1 MQSNRESLL
10 FQSIGI
16 LLGLDSDTIAQPTSP
31 VLVLLESGVDP
42 NFLSHP
48 WGGPPDD
55 SSSRLLHM
63 LVGCTAPNVDIME
76 RQIIIAR
83 QLIEAGADVNAVNGP
98 ALGKNSPL
106 HNACFS
112 GRCTNLDLIKLFLDH
127 GANPNLGNCMGQTPL
142 MMTLEMSP
150 SAAKLLLTYPYESSP
165 APAIDINVRANDR
178 SLYLGGLQDGI
189 DKTREVLA
197 RVSVGLP
204 STKLLDWKHP
214 AQFQYHINQME
225 ENKILAE
232 ALGGV
237 GGAEGWKTPREI
249 ITMEDLR
256 REDEASFP
264 TIHHGP
270 PLSYNV
276 KCLLGQ
282 DLLLGICGH
291 PAGEQGNS
299 PDWYRDHP
307 FFISDSESKQFAVLK
322 KKQYLHTGKVPKVG
336 IRVEIKF
343 IIPAGS
349 STNIKAREEN
359 KNWHWG
365 RLQGKIT
372 EVGTQPTEAQL
383 AASCSRF
390 YKNPC
395 LCGDPNCSSTKTGE
409 TQDIIDTYGAVHGQ
423 EVKAVVSLS
432 ETYVN
437 HVPIMAFFR
446 GNKTRYSVTLR
457 MNDHK
462 ENMVRCII
470 ARFLWFHKYGMVNA
484 LALPPI
490 FLYRYS
496 L

>member
-1 MQSNRESLL
+1 MQSSRESLL

-16 LLGLDSDTIAQPTSP
+16 LLGLDSDIIVQPTSP

-48 WGGPPDD
+48 RGGPPDD
-55 SSSRLLHM
+55 SSSRPLHM
-63 LVGCTAPNVDIME
+63 LVGCTAPNVDVME
-76 RQIIIAR
+76 RQVIIAR

-106 HNACFS
+106 HNACS
-112 GRCTNLDLIKLFLDH
+112 SARCTNLGLIKLFLDH
-127 GANPNLGNCMGQTPL
+127 GANPNLGNVMSQTPL

-165 APAIDINVRANDR
+165 APAIDVNVRTNDGL
-178 SLYLGGLQDGI
+178 LYLGGLQGSI
-189 DKTREVLA
+189 DRMRGA
-197 RVSVGLP
+197 RDRVSVGLP
-204 STKLLDWKHP
+204 SMKQMDWNHP
-214 AQFQYHINQME
+214 AQFQYLISQME
-225 ENKILAE
+225 ENKVLVE

-237 GGAEGWKTPREI
+237 GGAEEWKAET

-256 REDEASFP
+256 RTDESSPP

-270 PLSYNV
+270 PLSYDV
-276 KCLLGQ
+276 KCLLGR

-291 PAGEQGNS
+291 TPGEQGES

-336 IRVEIKF
+336 MRVEIKF

-349 STNIKAREEN
+349 STDSKAREEK

-437 HVPIMAFFR
+437 HAPIMAFFR
-446 GNKTRYSVTLR
+446 GNGTRYSVTLR

-462 ENMVRCII
+462 ENMVRCI
-470 ARFLWFHKYGMVNA
+470 K
-484 LALPPI
+484 
-490 FLYRYS
+490 
-496 L
+496 

>member
-1 MQSNRESLL
+1 
-10 FQSIGI
+10 
-16 LLGLDSDTIAQPTSP
+16 
-31 VLVLLESGVDP
+31 
-42 NFLSHP
+42 
-48 WGGPPDD
+48 
-55 SSSRLLHM
+55 M
-63 LVGCTAPNVDIME
+63 LVNCTAPNVDLME
-76 RQIIIAR
+76 RQVIIAR
-83 QLIEAGADVNAVNGP
+83 QLIEAGANVNAVNGP

-112 GRCTNLDLIKLFLDH
+112 GHCTNLDLIKLFLDH

-142 MMTLEMSP
+142 MMTLDMSP

-165 APAIDINVRANDR
+165 APAIDVNVRADAPAIDVNVRADDG
-178 SLYLGGLQDGI
+178 SLYLGGLHNSI
-189 DKTREVLA
+189 DSTRGA
-197 RVSVGLP
+197 RDRVSVGLP
-204 STKLLDWKHP
+204 SMKQMVWNHP
-214 AQFQYHINQME
+214 AQFQYHISQME
-225 ENKILAE
+225 ENKVLAE

-237 GGAEGWKTPREI
+237 GGAEGWKTPRQT

-256 REDEASFP
+256 RDDEASFP

-270 PLSYNV
+270 PLPYDVQS
-276 KCLLGQ
+276 LLGQ

-299 PDWYRDHP
+299 PDWYRGHP
-307 FFISDSESKQFAVLK
+307 FFVSDSESKQFAVLK

-336 IRVEIKF
+336 QKLEIKF

-349 STNIKAREEN
+349 TTNIEAREEK

-372 EVGTQPTEAQL
+372 DVGPQPTEAQL
-383 AASCSRF
+383 ASSCSRY

-395 LCGDPNCSSTKTGE
+395 LCGNPDCSSTKTGK
-409 TQDIIDTYGAVHGQ
+409 TQDIIDKYGALHGQ
-423 EVKAVVSLS
+423 EVKAVVSLP

-457 MNDHK
+457 MNDSK
-462 ENMVRCII
+462 ENMVRCIS
-470 ARFLWFHKYGMVNA
+470 FLFLHKYVIVDA

-490 FLYRYS
+490 FLYRYTSTMVAYGVVIDAFYSFLS
-496 L
+496 LSCVLFLPQLSGSSAVSASMRSRSTNSKSI